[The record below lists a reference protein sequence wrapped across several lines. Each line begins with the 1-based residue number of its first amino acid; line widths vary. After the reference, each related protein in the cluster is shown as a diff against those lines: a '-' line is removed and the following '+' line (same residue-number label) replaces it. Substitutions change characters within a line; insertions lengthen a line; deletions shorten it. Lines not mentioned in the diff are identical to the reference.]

1 VDGLSLPF
9 IERLG
14 RSGWLRLVAKVNA
27 EIMVVD
33 KVKTKRC
40 NGLHTTNMQVID

>member
-1 VDGLSLPF
+1 MDGFELPF

-14 RSGWLRLVAKVNA
+14 RSGWLRWVAGVNA

-33 KVKTKRC
+33 EVKTKRC
-40 NGLHTTNMQVID
+40 NGLHTIDTQVID